1 MNRDEYVKKMKE
13 QLDQW
18 NAEVA
23 KWQAKAQAAKAGMK
37 SEYERQLQQYEA
49 RRDTAMAELTRLQG
63 ASADAWTEMR
73 RATEAAFRAMQEAFD
88 RARSKFEKK

>member
-1 MNRDEYVKKMKE
+1 MMNRDEYVRKMKE
-13 QLDQW
+13 RLDQW

-23 KWQAKAQAAKAGMK
+23 KWQAKAQAAKADVK

-49 RRDTAMAELTRLQG
+49 RRDSAMAELARLQN

-73 RATEAAFRAMQEAFD
+73 RGTEAAFRSMQEAFE
-88 RARSKFEKK
+88 RARSKFGK